1 VNKGLVIGTLIRG
14 TENPDQR
21 IRKLAGLG
29 FEGFSITF
37 WESLGA
43 VDLSSL
49 SDGVR
54 AALEDTGTLLSS
66 LSVYGN
72 PLREDET
79 GLRTRRSLELLIDHA
94 PSFGCPLISTFAGR
108 RPGLSVNDSIE
119 PWKRIFTPLM
129 ERAYKRGLRLAF
141 ENCRLGDTWKT
152 GNWNI
157 AINPDAWELMDRA
170 IPSRNWGLEWEPCH
184 QVEALADPLVQLDA
198 WADRI
203 YHIHGKDA
211 RIDRTVL
218 ALRGVYGPQHWYASC
233 FPGNGDTDWVG
244 IFSILK
250 KRTYEGTVDVEGWND
265 ALWSGEQELEGQRR
279 ALNYLKE
286 CRLEALGARP

>member
-1 VNKGLVIGTLIRG
+1 MKKELAIGTLIKG
-14 TENPDQR
+14 TEDPAQR
-21 IRKLAGLG
+21 IRELAGLG

-54 AALEDTGTLLSS
+54 AALADTGTQLSS
-66 LSVYGN
+66 LSLYGN
-72 PLREDET
+72 PLRDDET
-79 GLRTRRSLELLIDHA
+79 GAQTRRSLGRLIDHA
-94 PSFGCPLISTFAGR
+94 PSFGCPLITTFAGR
-108 RPGLSVNDSIE
+108 RPGSSVIDSIE
-119 PWKRIFTPLM
+119 SWRRTFTPLL
-129 ERAYKRGLRLAF
+129 ERAEKGGLRWAF

-152 GNWNI
+152 GKWNI
-157 AINPDAWELMDRA
+157 AINPDAWELMDSA

-198 WADRI
+198 WVDKI

-218 ALRGVYGPQHWYASC
+218 ALRGVYGSLHWYDSC
-233 FPGNGDTDWVG
+233 FPGNGDTDWVR

-250 KRTYEGTVDVEGWND
+250 KRAYGGTVDVEGWND
-265 ALWSGEQELEGQRR
+265 AQWSGERELEGQKR
-279 ALNYLKE
+279 ALDYLKK
-286 CRLEALGARP
+286 CRLQALGSRS